1 MNRHIPSIFN
11 DVVGPVMRG
20 PSSSHSAAAL
30 RIGRLCRDLAG
41 GKARKVVVSYSQND
55 ALATTHE
62 SQGSDMGLKGGILGY
77 EADDSRLLDAEAQLE
92 QSGIDVLFQVKDT
105 GKNIANLYQLE
116 LSGGEENFQ
125 VEAVSTGGGMIRILS
140 INGTEVNMEGDSYE
154 ILIWSSEKKLLEE
167 IARSA
172 SWADESLVHQVPE
185 PFLALRSRRA
195 PDQEWQTKIRQ
206 KPDIRLLRV
215 LHPVL
220 PVLSQKEGT
229 VPFRNCQDL
238 LVFNEKENL
247 KPWEMALAYEAARGG
262 IRPEEAWRMMEER
275 YTVMRNAVEEGLKGT
290 SYHDRLLPSQS
301 PAYQEQM
308 EKGKLS
314 KDDALHKI
322 ILYVTALMEVKSSMG
337 VIVAAPT
344 AGSCGTFPGAV
355 LGLADSLD
363 SSTDETVK
371 ALLTGSLVGLFI
383 AGASTFSAE
392 IGGCQAECGAG
403 AGMAAAALVYLLGGS
418 LEQSMAAAS
427 MALQNSLGMIC
438 DPIAARVEAPCLGK
452 NVSSAVNAL
461 SCANMLMA
469 GYKELIP
476 LDEVIE
482 TMDRVGR
489 SLPFEL
495 RCTALGGLSVTSS
508 AKKLEK
514 RLKK

>member
-1 MNRHIPSIFN
+1 
-11 DVVGPVMRG
+11 MRG

-41 GKARKVVVSYSQND
+41 NNLRKVEVSYSQND

-77 EADDSRLLDAEAQLE
+77 EADDPRLLETNGHLE
-92 QSGIDVLFQVKDT
+92 QSGISVHFQVKDT
-105 GKNIANLYQLE
+105 DKDIANLYQLE
-116 LSGGEENFQ
+116 LSEAEETFR

-140 INGTEVNMEGDSYE
+140 INGSEVNMEGDCYE
-154 ILIWSSEKKLLEE
+154 ILIWSTEKAFLDE
-167 IARSA
+167 IALEA
-172 SWADESLVHQVPE
+172 SWAYERLMHQEPE
-185 PFLALRSRRA
+185 LFLELRSHQA
-195 PDQEWQTKIRQ
+195 PDQVWLEKTRQ
-206 KPDIRLLRV
+206 RPNIQLVRV
-215 LHPVL
+215 LNPVL
-220 PVLSQKEGT
+220 PILANAEVE
-229 VPFRNCQDL
+229 VPFRTCQEML
-238 LVFNEKENL
+238 AFNEKEA
-247 KPWEMALAYEAARGG
+247 KSPWELALAYESARGG
-262 IRPEEAWRMMEER
+262 INPEEVWKMMEER
-275 YTVMRNAVEEGLKGT
+275 YEVIRGSIEEGLKGT

-301 PAYQEQM
+301 PLYREQM

-314 KDDALHKI
+314 KDETLHRI
-322 ILYVTALMEVKSSMG
+322 TLYVTALMEVKSSMG

-355 LGLADSLD
+355 LGLADSLG
-363 SSTDETVK
+363 SSREETVN
-371 ALLTGSLVGLFI
+371 ALLSGSLVGLFI

-403 AGMAAAALVYLLGGS
+403 AGMAAAALVNLLGGS
-418 LEQSMAAAS
+418 LEQSMASAS

-452 NVSSAVNAL
+452 NVSSAANAL

-476 LDEVIE
+476 LDEVIQ

-495 RCTALGGLSVTSS
+495 RCTALGGLSVTPS
-508 AKKLEK
+508 ARELEK